1 MSLPT
6 YTGFLGKSGYYSMRT
21 VGVVVLLYLVL
32 PVLVIIP
39 LSFNAEP
46 YFSFTPGML
55 QLDPAAFSTR
65 WYQALL
71 NDPMWTLS
79 FRNSLV
85 IAFSATLIATLLGT
99 VAALGLSRANL
110 PFKGLIMGTLISPM
124 IVPVII
130 SSAGMYFFYS
140 KLGISQNHLGIIIAH
155 AVLGTPFVIITVTA
169 TLTGFDH
176 SLTRAA
182 SSLGASSFYTFMRV
196 SFPIIRPGIISGA
209 LFAMVTS
216 FDEAVIVQFLGGVE
230 QRTVPRQMWSG
241 MREQISPT
249 ILAAATLLILGS
261 VIMLVAIEVL
271 RRRSLRLRGVR
282 E

>member
-6 YTGFLGKSGYYSMRT
+6 YTGFLGKSWYYSMRT

-46 YFSFTPGML
+46 YFSFTSGML

-65 WYQALL
+65 WYQELL

-85 IAFSATLIATLLGT
+85 IAFSSTVIATILGT

-140 KLGISQNHLGIIIAH
+140 KLGISQSHLGIIIAH

>member
-6 YTGFLGKSGYYSMRT
+6 YTGFLGKSWYYSMRT
-21 VGVVVLLYLVL
+21 VGGVVLLYLVL

-46 YFSFTPGML
+46 YFSFTRGML

-65 WYQALL
+65 WYQELL

-85 IAFSATLIATLLGT
+85 IALSATLIATILGT

>member
-1 MSLPT
+1 
-6 YTGFLGKSGYYSMRT
+6 MRT
-21 VGVVVLLYLVL
+21 VGIMVLLYLVL

-46 YFSFTPGML
+46 YFSFTNGML
-55 QLDPAAFSTR
+55 QLDPAAYSTR
-65 WYQALL
+65 WYRELL
-71 NDPMWTLS
+71 NDPIWMLS
-79 FRNSLV
+79 FRNSLL
-85 IAFSATLIATLLGT
+85 IAFSSTVIATVLGT

-110 PFKGLIMGTLISPM
+110 PFKGLLMGTLISPM

-130 SSAGMYFFYS
+130 SAAGMYFFYS
-140 KLGISQNHLGIIIAH
+140 KLGIAQNHLGIIIAH

-182 SSLGASSFYTFMRV
+182 SSLGASAPYTFMRV

-241 MREQISPT
+241 MREHISPT

-261 VIMLVAIEVL
+261 IIMLVTIEVL
-271 RRRSLRLRGVR
+271 RRRSLRLRGVSD
-282 E
+282 